1 MFFVRER
8 LHFFRPLTTK
18 YRQQVLECL
27 CLLHERLYGATAE
40 YGQSL
45 GRDQVLDVFEE
56 ALARAPVLE
65 AMASEGSSL
74 GDVEL
79 EPIEQR
85 FKNHREHAGWV
96 LKLLLEHGW
105 LERQVD
111 AATLQSSYP
120 LSRAGRLFIA
130 PMVEMG
136 SRRVRTRHRNTRN
149 TLNAL
154 EAFASRGEI
163 HDLLDA
169 FEYSERIITDFTD
182 IISELEERKRELV
195 QEVESQRIVQ
205 QATEQFFEFM
215 EKRFQ
220 PDVSVRLS
228 ADSVEK
234 HRDRVFK
241 AITRIRRKDKAFK
254 QAAERRLRELAPEL
268 IHDTRQSA
276 LWYVLDT
283 IDQRMRR
290 AADTMLP
297 ALRSA
302 LAGFTKR
309 ADIIIRQLSYL
320 ANSARD
326 PWLEACDNLR
336 KLPPQEAEQRL
347 TQLGEYLSGVNVR
360 LVDPAQVR
368 LSTRKSAT
376 TVMSALEEERPLD
389 PQAQKELLIQQML
402 DQAFVINDNR
412 QQHYLRTHIESA
424 LRNDQ
429 SIATRDLPI
438 DNASDLL
445 AVAHAIE
452 SASRQAPDANY
463 RFKVKYLNR
472 QYQNNFFSTADDF
485 ELSLSYEADAP
496 ISADENTLSEQV
508 DDQ

>member
-1 MFFVRER
+1 MFFDRER

-18 YRQQVLECL
+18 YRQQIVECL
-27 CLLHERLYGATAE
+27 CLLHERLFGATAQ

-45 GRDQVLDVFEE
+45 GRDQVMDIFEE
-56 ALARAPVLE
+56 ALARAPLLE
-65 AMASEGSSL
+65 AS
-74 GDVEL
+74 D
-79 EPIEQR
+79 PDNTEQR
-85 FKNHREHAGWV
+85 FKNHREQASWV
-96 LKLLLEHGW
+96 LKILLEHGW
-105 LERQVD
+105 IERQVD

-130 PMVEMG
+130 PMVEIG
-136 SRRVRTRHRNTRN
+136 SRQIRTRHRNTRN

-169 FEYSERIITDFTD
+169 FENSERIITDFTD

-195 QEVESQRIVQ
+195 QEVQSQRIVQ

-254 QAAERRLRELAPEL
+254 QEAERRLRELAPDL
-268 IHDTRQSA
+268 ISDSRQSA

-302 LAGFTKR
+302 LASFTKR

-320 ANSARD
+320 ANSSRD
-326 PWLEACDNLR
+326 PWLDACEKLRELPEGEATA
-336 KLPPQEAEQRL
+336 KLES
-347 TQLGEYLSGVNVR
+347 LGQHLANVNVR
-360 LVDPAQVR
+360 LVDPASVR
-368 LSTRKSAT
+368 ITHRRTQAPVKTAISD
-376 TVMSALEEERPLD
+376 ERPMD
-389 PQAQKELLIQQML
+389 PKAQQQLAVQQRL
-402 DQAFVINDNR
+402 DQAFILNDQR
-412 QQHYLRTHIESA
+412 LTDYLSKQIHYRSPGTQSANLRFSELNAESA
-424 LRNDQ
+424 DE
-429 SIATRDLPI
+429 
-438 DNASDLL
+438 LL
-445 AVAHAIE
+445 ALCHAVE
-452 SASRQAPDANY
+452 VASRKAVGVVNPFHV
-463 RFKVKYLNR
+463 RPTGE
-472 QYQNNFFSTADDF
+472 QYSNAFFAAADDF
-485 ELSLSYEADAP
+485 ELVWQGSEVPAEEA
-496 ISADENTLSEQV
+496 E
-508 DDQ
+508 

>member
-1 MFFVRER
+1 MFFDRER

-18 YRQQVLECL
+18 YRQQIVECL
-27 CLLHERLYGATAE
+27 CLLHERLFGATAQ

-45 GRDQVLDVFEE
+45 GRDQVMDIFEE
-56 ALARAPVLE
+56 ALARAPLLE
-65 AMASEGSSL
+65 AADPAEGA
-74 GDVEL
+74 
-79 EPIEQR
+79 EQR
-85 FKNHREHAGWV
+85 FKNHREQASWV
-96 LKLLLEHGW
+96 LKILLEHGW
-105 LERQVD
+105 IERQVD

-136 SRRVRTRHRNTRN
+136 SRQIRTRHRNTRN

-195 QEVESQRIVQ
+195 QEVQSQRIVQ

-241 AITRIRRKDKAFK
+241 AITRIRRKDKPFK
-254 QAAERRLRELAPEL
+254 QAAERRLRELAPDL
-268 IHDTRQSA
+268 INDPRQSV

-297 ALRSA
+297 ALRGV
-302 LAGFTKR
+302 LASFTKR

-320 ANSARD
+320 ANSSRD
-326 PWLEACDNLR
+326 PWLDACEKLRELPAVEASAQLENLGQH
-336 KLPPQEAEQRL
+336 LAN
-347 TQLGEYLSGVNVR
+347 VNVR
-360 LVDPAQVR
+360 LIDPAGVR
-368 LSTRKSAT
+368 ITQRRMQAPVQT
-376 TVMSALEEERPLD
+376 AVADERPMD
-389 PQAQKELLIQQML
+389 PEAQRQLAIAQRL
-402 DQAFVINDNR
+402 DQAFILNEQR
-412 QQHYLRTHIESA
+412 
-424 LRNDQ
+424 LRNYLAAQIGHKQAGHREVKVRFSELGAD
-429 SIATRDLPI
+429 SAD
-438 DNASDLL
+438 DLL
-445 AVAHAIE
+445 ALCHAVE
-452 SASRQAPDANY
+452 VASRKAVGVVNPFNV
-463 RFKVKYLNR
+463 RPTGE
-472 QYQNNFFSTADDF
+472 QYSNQYFAAADDF
-485 ELSLSYEADAP
+485 ELVWQATDLP
-496 ISADENTLSEQV
+496 VQENE
-508 DDQ
+508 